1 MKQYGAIT
9 PARDE
14 QDFLPELISSMVA
27 QSHRPVRWVVI
38 DDGSSDR
45 TAQILDSAAGEFP
58 WIVAHH
64 LPTGRP
70 RKAGGESPIKPF
82 MAPDLWRDCEAI
94 FRVDA
99 DISFEPDFMELL
111 LAELVRDPKLGI
123 AGATLYEPSSSGWC
137 EVSGPAFHT
146 RGATK
151 LYSLAC
157 LEAIG
162 GLEAGLGWDTID
174 EVKAATLG
182 FRTRSFRH
190 IHARHH
196 RPQGSALGSLRG
208 RFTAGRAAYQTGY
221 SPIFMIARA
230 LQQAASWPPFVG
242 AAMLL
247 AGYVD
252 SCIRRPPRL
261 ASPDLVKFVR
271 RQQMRRLL
279 MMESTWR

>member
-1 MKQYGAIT
+1 MKQYAAIT

-14 QDFLPELISSMVA
+14 QELLPGLIASIVA
-27 QSHRPVRWVVI
+27 QSRPPVRWVVI
-38 DDGSSDR
+38 DDGSTDK
-45 TAQILDSAAGEFP
+45 TAEILDSAVREYP
-58 WIVAHH
+58 WIVVHH
-64 LPTGRP
+64 LPAGRP
-70 RKAGGESPIKPF
+70 REAGGESPIKRF
-82 MAPDLWRDCEAI
+82 IVPDLWRDCEAI
-94 FRVDA
+94 FRMDA
-99 DISFEPDFMELL
+99 DISFERDFTELL
-111 LAELVRDPKLGI
+111 LAELDRDPKLGI
-123 AGATLYEPSSSGWC
+123 AGATLYEPGPDGWS

-151 LYSLAC
+151 VYTRAC

-174 EVKAATLG
+174 EVKAAALG

-208 RFTAGRAAYQTGY
+208 RFAAGRAAYQTGY

-230 LQQAASWPPFVG
+230 LKQAASWPPFVG

-271 RQQMRRLL
+271 RQQIRRLL
-279 MMESTWR
+279 MMESIWR